1 MFDKPRAQLSFRTLT
16 VQSPVG
22 LDAPQ
27 NGLVG
32 PIHFSTTYTR
42 NDQYAY
48 ASDYVYG
55 RADNLTLR
63 QTESLIALL
72 ENAES
77 AMLFGSGMSAA
88 MAVVLA
94 LPEPTH
100 ILATSDMYYALKR
113 WFSGLKRFGHTV
125 AFVDTGDL
133 AAVEASIV
141 LRAPGLI
148 WLETPTNPLWKV
160 SDIAAITR
168 VARRIGATV
177 AVDSTVATPV
187 FTRPLDL
194 GADIVMHSATKYL
207 NGHSD
212 VSAGVLATSRNT
224 ALWRAIAEMRAEQ
237 GVSLGA
243 LEAWLLA
250 RGMRTLDLRV
260 RTQARSAAILA
271 ERLQNH
277 PNIARV
283 LYPGLPDHPGH
294 AIAARQMSGG
304 FGGMLSIRVKGGA
317 KAAVGV
323 AANTRLWRSATS
335 LGGVESL
342 IEHRA
347 SMEGTGTG
355 CPEDLLRLSV
365 GIEDVDD
372 LYGDL
377 DRALRAIPLDGPD
390 SAASEADI

>member
-42 NDQYAY
+42 NDEYAY

-100 ILATSDMYYALKR
+100 ILATADMYYALKR

-125 AFVDTGDL
+125 VFVDTSDL
-133 AAVEASIV
+133 AAVEAAIAMC
-141 LRAPGLI
+141 APGLI

-168 VARRIGATV
+168 LARRVGATV
-177 AVDSTVATPV
+177 AVDSTVSTPV

-212 VSAGVLATSRNT
+212 VSAGALATARNT
-224 ALWRAIAEMRAEQ
+224 PLWRAIAEMRAEQ

-277 PNIARV
+277 PSVARV

-317 KAAVGV
+317 KAAVGA

-347 SMEGTGTG
+347 SMEGPGTG
-355 CPEDLLRLSV
+355 CPDDLLRLSV

-372 LYGDL
+372 LYADL
-377 DRALRAIPLDGPD
+377 DRALRAIPLHGPD
-390 SAASEADI
+390 AATNEADV

>member
-125 AFVDTGDL
+125 AFVDTSDL

-141 LRAPGLI
+141 LRSPGLI

-168 VARRIGATV
+168 LARRVGATV

-212 VSAGVLATSRNT
+212 VSAGALATARNT
-224 ALWRAIAEMRAEQ
+224 PLWRAIAEMRAEQ

-277 PNIARV
+277 PSVARV

-317 KAAVGV
+317 RAAVGT

-347 SMEGTGTG
+347 SMEGPGTG
-355 CPEDLLRLSV
+355 CPDDLLRLSV
-365 GIEDVDD
+365 GIEDIDD
-372 LYGDL
+372 LFADL
-377 DRALRAIPLDGPD
+377 DRALRAIPLHGPD
-390 SAASEADI
+390 AATREADA